1 VTAAETRW
9 VALYALATPAVV
21 LTLTA
26 LAVVTPAGRAAVGL
40 NPGAGGF
47 AEILFTYASCMAN
60 NGLAL
65 GGLDA
70 NNVFYNTTTLVAMLA
85 GRYGL
90 AALAIIAAGR
100 FAAQR
105 RVATS
110 AGTLPVDTPM
120 FGVLLLGTIV
130 LAGAVSF
137 LPALAM
143 GPIVEFLQ
151 H

>member
-1 VTAAETRW
+1 MLTA
-9 VALYALATPAVV
+9 VAV
-21 LTLTA
+21 LTH
-26 LAVVTPAGRAAVGL
+26 AGRAAVGV
-40 NPGAGGF
+40 NPGARGF
-47 AEILFTYASCMAN
+47 TEILFAYASCMAN

-70 NNVFYNTTTLVAMLA
+70 NNVFYNTTTIVAMRA

-90 AALAIIAAGR
+90 AALALLTAGR

-105 RVATS
+105 RGAAS
-110 AGTLPVDTPM
+110 SGTLPVDTPA
-120 FGVLLLGTIV
+120 FGLLLLGTIL

-143 GPIVEFLQ
+143 GPILELLQ